1 MDHIESICPSDKLVS
16 LSKPRILPN
25 LDKTLIVEVD
35 VVLTTLVFRR
45 KDDAIEYHGA
55 YRDTCHDGR
64 VRRTPYAHELPESM
78 LSLARDRALDACAD
92 HDREPPTE
100 RRGAS

>member
-35 VVLTTLVFRR
+35 VVLTTLVFQR
-45 KDDAIEYHGA
+45 KDDAIDAEKE
-55 YRDTCHDGR
+55 R
-64 VRRTPYAHELPESM
+64 VVIGTDNGDKE
-78 LSLARDRALDACAD
+78 
-92 HDREPPTE
+92 
-100 RRGAS
+100 